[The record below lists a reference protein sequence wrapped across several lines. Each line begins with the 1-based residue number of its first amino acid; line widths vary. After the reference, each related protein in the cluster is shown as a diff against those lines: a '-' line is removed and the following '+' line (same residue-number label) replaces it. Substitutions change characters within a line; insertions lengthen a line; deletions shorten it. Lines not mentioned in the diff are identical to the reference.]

1 MPVPETTVNEQHL
14 AKPAEYK
21 IRLPGQGSLMQSV
34 TKSQLKRRFPN
45 SQFRLCVLAPD
56 ERHTLTAF
64 SFTEAIHAIPQILI
78 GITT

>member
-1 MPVPETTVNEQHL
+1 
-14 AKPAEYK
+14 
-21 IRLPGQGSLMQSV
+21 MQSV